1 MNSKF
6 PSLSSSFEN
15 CALEAVTTVCQ
26 VLIISIPLKV
36 KEKHSSIQIYEL
48 NVILV
53 SVNQSGSERILFEK
67 LSRHDL
73 SKFGNLVSAIV
84 LKAWPKT
91 EDGKYQD
98 GEELV
103 VQHLLTWPTASKIFQ
118 LQGVNLQ

>member
-1 MNSKF
+1 MSGIYDIRNIKD
-6 PSLSSSFEN
+6 
-15 CALEAVTTVCQ
+15 
-26 VLIISIPLKV
+26 
-36 KEKHSSIQIYEL
+36 KHFSTQIYGI
-48 NVILV
+48 NVILLFI
-53 SVNQSGSERILFEK
+53 NQSGSEKSLFEK

-91 EDGKYQD
+91 KDGDYQD